1 MATNTGALANLKPAA
16 ATETIL
22 FKNDVFSSTT
32 GTVVVN
38 CDSSGA
44 DTYKLSLRR
53 WDQELTLDAGTY
65 KLHRGDI
72 ISNTK
77 FTLSASI
84 PLEDAIPGTKFTST
98 DGEKCAYLLDVV
110 DPALTTYEVKF
121 KSIIPFTLENVA
133 DGASSPNPDFANGET
148 VTNGGGVSGVVYE
161 NIPGAENDSVLWI
174 GDITGGTFAAGD
186 VLTGGSSTTS
196 GTISVGGI
204 AAAEGLFVFND
215 GAGGTVF
222 QINSENQ
229 PELLTDRV
237 YRFDVSD
244 SSMTGKDLRFS
255 EEAGGTNSGSDEFV
269 TGKTTNGTAGSAGAY
284 VQYNLSGAELISRF
298 IPFDFADANYD
309 DDSQY
314 FSFSAEYTFNEIWV
328 YNQVDEGIKDV
339 GDWIITDA
347 FTYRDVTYAVDA
359 IAGDSWGTI
368 LEWDSANNKAY
379 VTNGPGSALWAGTD
393 TFLDVPRQTATSKA
407 TATVNSVSNASVADV
422 IVNSDAI
429 AQDTAEERKGI
440 ILGPGQSIKVEATN
454 GRCNFIFDA
463 FQDTV
468 NEIASSLYQRSGDYQ
483 TSAGEGGGGDGG
495 AGGDED
501 AP

>member
-1 MATNTGALANLKPAA
+1 MATKTGALANLKPTA
-16 ATETIL
+16 ATETTL
-22 FKNDVFSSTT
+22 FKNDVNSSTT
-32 GTVVVN
+32 GTVIVN
-38 CDSSGA
+38 CDNTGA
-44 DTYKLSLRR
+44 DTYNISLRR
-53 WDQELTLDAGTY
+53 WDQELTLDAATY

-72 ISNTK
+72 VSNTK

-84 PLEDAIPGTKFTST
+84 PLADAIPGTKFTST

-110 DPALTTYEVKF
+110 DPATTTYEVRF

-133 DGASSPNPDFANGET
+133 DGASSVNPDFANGET
-148 VTNGGGVSGVVYE
+148 VTNGSGVSGVVYE
-161 NIPGAENDSVLWI
+161 NIPGTENDSVLWV

-255 EEAGGTNSGSDEFV
+255 DSAGGTNSGQTEFT
-269 TGKTTNGTAGSAGAY
+269 TGKTTSGTAGSGGAY
-284 VQYNLSGAELISRF
+284 VQYDLSGAELVSQWY
-298 IPFDFADANYD
+298 PFDFADANYD

-314 FSFSAEYTFNEIWV
+314 FVFSEEYTFNEVWV
-328 YNQVDEGIKDV
+328 YNQVDEGLKTVD
-339 GDWIITDA
+339 GWIITDA

-368 LEWDSANNKAY
+368 LDWDSANSKAY
-379 VTNGPGSALWAGTD
+379 ITNGPGSALWVGTD
-393 TFLDVPRQTATSKA
+393 TFLDAPRQTATTKA
-407 TATVNSVSNASVADV
+407 TATINSVSNTSPADV
-422 IVNSDAI
+422 IINSDAI
-429 AQDTAEERKGI
+429 AQSTSEERKGI
-440 ILGPGQSIKVEATN
+440 ILGPGQQIKVEATN

-468 NEIASSLYQRSGDYQ
+468 SEIPSTLYQRTSDYQ
-483 TSAGEGGGGDGG
+483 TAAADGGGD
-495 AGGDED
+495 AGDAGDA

>member
-16 ATETIL
+16 ATETTL

-38 CDSSGA
+38 CDGTGA
-44 DTYKLSLRR
+44 DTYNVSLRR
-53 WDQELTLDAGTY
+53 WDQELTLDAATY

-77 FTLSASI
+77 FTLSAAV
-84 PLEDAIPGTKFTST
+84 PLADAIPGTKFTST

-110 DPALTTYEVKF
+110 DPATTTYEVRY
-121 KSIIPFTLENVA
+121 KSLIAFTLENVVDA
-133 DGASSPNPDFANGET
+133 GATANPDFANGET

-161 NIPGAENDSVLWI
+161 FVPGVESDGVLWV

-204 AAAEGLFVFND
+204 ATAVNRFVFND
-215 GAGGTVF
+215 GAGGAVF
-222 QINSENQ
+222 RLQNQIQ

-244 SSMTGKDLRFS
+244 ASMTGIDLRFS
-255 EEAGGTNSGSDEFV
+255 EFAGGTNSGQAEYTS
-269 TGKTTNGTAGSAGAY
+269 GKTTSGTAGSASAY
-284 VQYNLSGAELISRF
+284 VQYDLSGAELVTQWY
-298 IPFDFADANYD
+298 PFDFADSNYT

-314 FSFSAEYTFNEIWV
+314 FAFSAEYTFNEIWV
-328 YNQVDEGIKDV
+328 YTQQEEGIKV
-339 GDWIITDA
+339 VSDWIITDA

-359 IAGDSWGTI
+359 ITGDSYGTI
-368 LEWDSANNKAY
+368 LDWDSATSKAY
-379 VTNGPGSALWAGTD
+379 VTNGPGSALWVGTD
-393 TFLDVPRQTATSKA
+393 TFLDAPRQTATSKA
-407 TATVNSVSNASVADV
+407 VATISSVSNTSVADV
-422 IVNSDAI
+422 IINADAI
-429 AQDTAEERKGI
+429 AQSTSEERKGI
-440 ILGPGQSIKVEATN
+440 ILGPGQQIRVEATN

-468 NEIASSLYQRSGDYQ
+468 SELATTLYQRTTDYE
-483 TSAGEGGGGDGG
+483 TSATNAGAGDGGDGG
-495 AGGDED
+495 D

>member
-1 MATNTGALANLKPAA
+1 MATNTGALANLKPTA
-16 ATETIL
+16 ATETTL
-22 FKNDVFSSTT
+22 FKNDIFSSTT

-38 CDSSGA
+38 CDGTGA
-44 DTYKLSLRR
+44 DTYNISLRR
-53 WDQELTLDAGTY
+53 WDQELTLDAATY

-84 PLEDAIPGTKFTST
+84 PLAEAIPGTKFTST

-110 DPALTTYEVKF
+110 DPSTTTYQVKF

-133 DGASSPNPDFANGET
+133 DGAATANPDFTNGET
-148 VTNGGGVSGVVYE
+148 VTNGSGVSGVVYE
-161 NIPGAENDSVLWI
+161 NIPGTENDSVLWV

-222 QINSENQ
+222 QINSGIQ

-244 SSMTGKDLRFS
+244 TSMTGKDLRFS
-255 EEAGGTNSGSDEFV
+255 DGAGGTNTGQTEFT
-269 TGKTTNGTAGSAGAY
+269 TGKTTNGTAGSVGAY
-284 VQYNLSGAELISRF
+284 VQYDLSGAELISQWY
-298 IPFDFADANYD
+298 PFDFADANYD

-314 FSFSAEYTFNEIWV
+314 FVFSQEYTFKEIWV
-328 YNQVDEGIKDV
+328 YNQVDEGLKTVD
-339 GDWIITDA
+339 GWIITDA

-359 IAGDSWGTI
+359 IAGDSWSTV
-368 LEWDSANNKAY
+368 LEWDSANSKAY
-379 VTNGPGSALWAGTD
+379 VTNGPGSALWVGTD
-393 TFLDVPRQTATSKA
+393 TFLDAPRQTSTSKA
-407 TATVNSVSNASVADV
+407 TATISSVSNTSAADI

-429 AQDTAEERKGI
+429 AQSTSEERKGI

-468 NEIASSLYQRSGDYQ
+468 SEVSSTLYQRTDDYE
-483 TSAGEGGGGDGG
+483 TAAGTEGGADGG
-495 AGGDED
+495 AGD
-501 AP
+501 AAP

>member
-16 ATETIL
+16 ATETTL
-22 FKNDVFSSTT
+22 FKNDVSSSTT
-32 GTVVVN
+32 GTVIVN
-38 CDSSGA
+38 CDGNGA
-44 DTYKLSLRR
+44 DTYNISLRR
-53 WDQELTLDAGTY
+53 WDQELTLDATTY

-110 DPALTTYEVKF
+110 DPTTTTYLTRY
-121 KSIIPFTLENVA
+121 KSLIAFTLENVA

-148 VTNGGGVSGVVYE
+148 VTNGSGVSGVVYE
-161 NIPGAENDSVLWI
+161 NISGAENDSVLWL

-204 AAAEGLFVFND
+204 ATAVGRFVFND
-215 GAGGTVF
+215 GAGGSVF
-222 QINSENQ
+222 QLFSENQ
-229 PELLTDRV
+229 PEVLTDRV

-244 SSMTGKDLRFS
+244 SSMSGKVLQFS
-255 EEAGGTNSGSDEFV
+255 EGAGGTNTGQTEFT
-269 TGKTTNGTAGSAGAY
+269 TGKTTSGTAGTANAY
-284 VQYNLSGAELISRF
+284 VQYNLAGAELLSRWY
-298 IPFDFADANYD
+298 PYDQADANYD

-314 FSFSAEYTFNEIWV
+314 FTFSAEYTFNEIWV
-328 YNQVDEGIKDV
+328 YNLTDEGIKNA
-339 GDWIITDA
+339 GDWVITDA

-359 IAGDSWGTI
+359 IAGDSYGTV
-368 LEWDSANNKAY
+368 LDWDSANSKAY
-379 VTNGPGSALWAGTD
+379 VTVGPGSALWVGTD
-393 TFLDVPRQTATSKA
+393 TFLDAPRQTATTKA
-407 TATVNSVSNASVADV
+407 TATISSVSNTSTADV
-422 IVNSDAI
+422 IINADAI
-429 AQDTAEERKGI
+429 AQSTSEERKGI

-454 GRCNFIFDA
+454 GRCTFVFDA

-468 NEIASSLYQRSGDYQ
+468 NEVVTSLYQRSGDYQ
-483 TSAGEGGGGDGG
+483 TAADEGGGD
-495 AGGDED
+495 DNNN
-501 AP
+501 P